1 MSQKKWTIKNIL
13 KEIFSTLII
22 FFILSMVINYI
33 RKPDVS
39 EDIYEYKLVDIKS
52 DTVDFKTYKG
62 KPLVV
67 HFWATWCPTCK
78 LEASN
83 IETISKKYNVVT
95 IAVNSGANEQLKTYM
110 DEKKLTYRII
120 NDANGVL
127 SRKFNI
133 GAYPTTLIYDT
144 KGILKF
150 TEVGYSTTLGLEA
163 RLRLAK

>member
-1 MSQKKWTIKNIL
+1 VSQKKWTIKNIL

-83 IETISKKYNVVT
+83 IETISKQYNVVT